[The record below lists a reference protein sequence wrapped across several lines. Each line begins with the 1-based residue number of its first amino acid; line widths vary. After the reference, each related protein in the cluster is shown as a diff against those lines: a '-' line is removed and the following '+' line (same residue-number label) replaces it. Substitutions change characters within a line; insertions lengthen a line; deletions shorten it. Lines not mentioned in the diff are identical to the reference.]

1 MRTKTCALPS
11 VLALKV
17 KDQRSR
23 SDTPTFI
30 RLIELIETAN
40 YHVNLHEILTSSFQV
55 TDSLLIHKYE
65 NSFQGQTSRSHVTK
79 TLKKTSTVPRN
90 RYSHQIISISD
101 PSFYSASARNV
112 DRCNSYG
119 LSVCPSVSHIPVFS
133 PDNEDT
139 IARFS
144 ASDRTIILVSGE
156 VKFIGIFAR
165 ERVQHPLSLAK
176 I

>member
-79 TLKKTSTVPRN
+79 TLKKLLQFHVTDIPTKLYQFLIRRFTARQLAMLTAVIATVCLSARPSVTFRCLVQTMKI
-90 RYSHQIISISD
+90 RSRGFQHQIGQ
-101 PSFYSASARNV
+101 SF
-112 DRCNSYG
+112 
-119 LSVCPSVSHIPVFS
+119 
-133 PDNEDT
+133 
-139 IARFS
+139 
-144 ASDRTIILVSGE
+144 
-156 VKFIGIFAR
+156 
-165 ERVQHPLSLAK
+165 
-176 I
+176 